1 MPSKNISI
9 KEEAYKRLK
18 ELKGKEKSFS
28 DVILE
33 LTEKNKKDF
42 SNIIGKN
49 IDISW
54 REVKKTRKRTE
65 EDENRK
71 RTLLRHQFPN

>member
-54 REVKKTRKRTE
+54 EKIKETRKRTE
-65 EDENRK
+65 EDEDREK
-71 RTLLRHQFPN
+71 LLFRH

>member
-18 ELKGKEKSFS
+18 ELKDKEKSFS

-54 REVKKTRKRTE
+54 KEIKETRKRTE
-65 EDENRK
+65 EDEDREK
-71 RTLLRHQFPN
+71 LLFRH

>member
-18 ELKGKEKSFS
+18 ELKDKEKSFS

-54 REVKKTRKRTE
+54 EEIKETRKRTE
-65 EDENRK
+65 EDEDREK
-71 RTLLRHQFPN
+71 LLFRH

>member
-54 REVKKTRKRTE
+54 EKIKEARKRTE
-65 EDENRK
+65 EDEDREK
-71 RTLLRHQFPN
+71 LLFRH